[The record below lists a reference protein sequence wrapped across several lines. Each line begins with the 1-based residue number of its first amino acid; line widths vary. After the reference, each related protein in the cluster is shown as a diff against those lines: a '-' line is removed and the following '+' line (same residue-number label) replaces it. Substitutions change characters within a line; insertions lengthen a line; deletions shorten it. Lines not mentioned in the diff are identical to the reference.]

1 MKPYKLILFLALF
14 TASCNS
20 EDTDYYPK
28 PRGYIRLDFPER
40 VYTRYDGGCPYS
52 FEIPEYF
59 SVVDKDSFCNKKDI
73 VMERFNGT
81 LYLTYIPVDTNLSAL
96 IEKSRQFA
104 YEHSQFADAIEET
117 AMIDPSR
124 KAYGLRYNI
133 VGNAASPYQFYL
145 TDSVNH
151 FLRGSF
157 SFNVAPNYDSIKP
170 SLDYIVEDLDKMIET
185 VIWKV
190 DTSAAPI
197 HLR

>member
-1 MKPYKLILFLALF
+1 MKNLLLIITLVII
-14 TASCNS
+14 TACGS

-28 PRGYIRLDFPER
+28 PMGYMRVDYPER
-40 VYTRYDGGCPYS
+40 VYSRYDGGCSYT

-59 SVVDKDSFCNKKDI
+59 SIVDKDSFCNKKDI
-73 VMERFNGT
+73 NMARFNAT
-81 LYLTYIPVDTNLSAL
+81 MYLTYIPVDTNLSAL
-96 IEKSRQFA
+96 IERSRQFA

-117 AMIDPSR
+117 AMIDTIR
-124 KAYGLRYNI
+124 NAYGLRYNI

-170 SLDYIVEDLDKMIET
+170 SLDYIVEDLDRMIET
-185 VIWKV
+185 VIWKN
-190 DTSAAPI
+190 DS
-197 HLR
+197 LK

>member
-1 MKPYKLILFLALF
+1 MKNIILITTLLII
-14 TASCNS
+14 TACGS

-28 PRGYIRLDFPER
+28 PMGYMRVDYPER
-40 VYTRYDGGCPYS
+40 VYSRYDEGCAYT

-59 SVVDKDSFCNKKDI
+59 SIVSKDSFCNKKDI
-73 VMERFNGT
+73 NMTRFNAT
-81 LYLTYIPVDTNLSAL
+81 MYLTYIPVDTNLSAL
-96 IEKSRQFA
+96 IERSRQFA

-117 AMIDPSR
+117 AMIDPLR

-170 SLDYIVEDLDKMIET
+170 ALDYIVEDLDRMIET
-185 VIWKV
+185 VIWRSDSLK
-190 DTSAAPI
+190 
-197 HLR
+197 